1 MHTSRESRHS
11 TSTFDM
17 CTCLLAHSLPL
28 NTLPA
33 AVQRVFREMR
43 TATPAYSSTFLKSN
57 FITCFHVMFAMS
69 GVDVTTHPGAAFSTI
84 TIRPLFS
91 DQCGTFV
98 LRMRRA
104 SRLRRRSLARAGEG
118 RPAAA
123 AVGRRA
129 WMVELQRSRKA
140 SKAQSEP

>member
-1 MHTSRESRHS
+1 
-11 TSTFDM
+11 
-17 CTCLLAHSLPL
+17 
-28 NTLPA
+28 
-33 AVQRVFREMR
+33 
-43 TATPAYSSTFLKSN
+43 
-57 FITCFHVMFAMS
+57 MFAMS